1 MKSLLFKDM
10 KEYSVGKFRADLIAG
25 LTVAVVLIPQGMA
38 YSLLAGLHP
47 VYGLYTALVPMI
59 IYPIFASSRHLSVGP
74 VALMSIIVLSGVS
87 LFAEPGTQEYLDMVL
102 MVTFMSGVIQ
112 LFFSLF
118 KLGILSNFL
127 SQPVMKGFISAA
139 GVIIVLSQV
148 KYFLSLDFERAKS
161 IPKLILK
168 ISANISTGNWY
179 SLALGAAA
187 LLIII
192 GLKKLHKA
200 IPAAIIV
207 VILGSVAIYHF
218 QLNEQG
224 VPIVGDLPKGLPA
237 LSIRFFHWDYLVTL
251 FPTSFVIS
259 VICFIGSFS
268 MSKTIAMNEDEP
280 PVSANRELLGLGA
293 AKVISSF
300 FNAFPSTGSF
310 SRSAI
315 NQQAGGKTGLASI
328 FGAVFI
334 ALTLL
339 FVGHWFYYLPEPI
352 LAAIVIASVTSLI
365 HIETGVSLYKMD
377 RRDFWIFISTF
388 LFTLFL
394 GIQNGVFAGI
404 ILSLLMIIMRASKP
418 HYAVLGKIPNA
429 EIYRNVQ
436 RFEDAITWPEI
447 LIMRYDD
454 DIFFANAEHFLNAAM
469 KELDNKP
476 MARHLII
483 DMSSV
488 SNMDSTGINY
498 VKLLQKKT
506 RERNIAL
513 YLTGPKG
520 PLRDFLGK
528 NLVYDV
534 VGTKFIYSN
543 IDKAVK
549 HILFEQT
556 KISLDKK
563 ESL

>member
-1 MKSLLFKDM
+1 MKSLLFKDV
-10 KEYSVGKFRADLIAG
+10 KEYSAGKLRADLIAG
-25 LTVAVVLIPQGMA
+25 LTVAVILIPQGMA

-47 VYGLYTALVPMI
+47 VYGLYTALVPMV
-59 IYPIFASSRHLSVGP
+59 IYPLFASSRHLSVGP

-87 LFAEPGTQEYLDMVL
+87 LFAEPGTREYLDMVL
-102 MVTFMSGVIQ
+102 MVTFMSGIIQ
-112 LFFSLF
+112 LVFSLF

-148 KYFLSLDFERAKS
+148 KYLFSLDFERAKS
-161 IPKLILK
+161 IPGLLYK
-168 ISANISTGNWY
+168 IATNISTGNLY
-179 SLALGAAA
+179 SLAIGLIA
-187 LLIII
+187 LLTII
-192 GLKKLHKA
+192 GLKKLHKT
-200 IPAAIIV
+200 IPAAIV
-207 VILGSVAIYHF
+207 AVILGSVALYYLE
-218 QLNEQG
+218 LNEQG
-224 VPIVGDLPKGLPA
+224 VPIVGELSQGLPA
-237 LSIRFFHWDYLVTL
+237 LSLRFFHWDYLVTL

-280 PVSANRELLGLGA
+280 PVSANRELLGLGI
-293 AKVISSF
+293 AKLISSF

-315 NQQAGGKTGLASI
+315 NHQAGGKTGLSSI
-328 FGAVFI
+328 FGAIFVG
-334 ALTLL
+334 LTLL
-339 FVGHWFYYLPEPI
+339 YFGHWFYYLPEPV

-377 RRDFWIFISTF
+377 RKDFWIFISTF

-404 ILSLLMIIMRASKP
+404 ILSLLLIIMRASKP
-418 HYAVLGKIPNA
+418 HYAVLGKIPHT

-469 KELDNKP
+469 EELDKKP
-476 MARHLII
+476 EARHLII

-506 RERNIAL
+506 REKNIVL
-513 YLTGPKG
+513 HLTGPKG

-549 HILFEQT
+549 HILFEET
-556 KISLDKK
+556 NISSQKN
-563 ESL
+563 ESS